1 MFERVMLFIAI
12 FWCASILA
20 QPHISASGEPDA
32 PSGGGSDNIPQQNR
46 IAFRGMLTAPA
57 CSLAMEDAY
66 QTVNMGSTPV
76 RDLQN
81 VFAGPEKPFRLRLR
95 HCGLTDTRNNP
106 VNRIRVTFNGVRGET
121 PERFA
126 VVGQAQGIDL
136 QITDSDGYPARQG
149 QPMPPLFVR
158 GNEEE
163 LKYTLQ
169 VLRNSRP
176 LSAGDYYSVLQFR
189 IDYE

>member
-1 MFERVMLFIAI
+1 MFVRVIIFIMI
-12 FWCASILA
+12 FWCVSTLA
-20 QPHISASGEPDA
+20 ELPSARA
-32 PSGGGSDNIPQQNR
+32 SDNISQQNR
-46 IAFRGMLTAPA
+46 IAFKGMLTIPA
-57 CSLAMEDAY
+57 CTLAMEDAY
-66 QTVNMGSTPV
+66 QTVDMGSTPV

-81 VFAGPEKPFRLRLR
+81 AFAGPERPFRIRLR
-95 HCGLTDTRNNP
+95 HCGLTDNKNNP
-106 VNRIRVTFNGVRGET
+106 INRIRVTFNGVRGET

-136 QITDSDGYPARQG
+136 QITDRDGYPARQG
-149 QPMPPLFVR
+149 HPMLPLFVR

-163 LKYTLQ
+163 LNYTLQ